1 MPEQVNLNWRALA
14 LVSAATCTVTAASI
28 FLLISASNS
37 RRRHFRSS
45 RRARQRRG
53 SKGSSQRQRRKRSVD
68 EEDTS
73 EEEEEGETMGGD
85 DVVYLNNANACLDYA
100 VGADGADEFDGV
112 KFVVKRICPDWCDAS
127 DDNIAVKIIVG
138 GITNRLYRLMWGSK
152 VRRSL
157 ISLSLSIVSA
167 LVHSS
172 PSLCLG
178 ASLLL
183 FALLSERGFA
193 PTYYGRFTNGR
204 IEGWL
209 DARPLEPEEM
219 GQSKPVDF
227 LHMIGRELG
236 AMHEMDIPEDRTPVL
251 WTKIERFEKLAFEI
265 EMGDPVKSAALE
277 RLDLPALHQKLEWLK
292 SVLPSNQNDNGRALL
307 DALDTDEITKQAVA
321 FASDVVFS
329 HNDLLSGNILHND
342 DWDRVQIIDY
352 EYGGYNFRAFDFAN
366 HFCENCGF
374 ELDLALYPGVEKQ
387 FAFFKAYM
395 STAAPKLLAQLEANR
410 ESKAFFHALYD
421 VVNRYALASHLFW
434 GYWALVQAAHSKID
448 FDFLEYAGKRF
459 AAFDQQRDYFFG

>member
-1 MPEQVNLNWRALA
+1 MGELPPASITRNRAEFMPEQANLNWRALA

-68 EEDTS
+68 GGDTS
-73 EEEEEGETMGGD
+73 EEEEEGATMGGD

-112 KFVVKRICPDWCDAS
+112 KFVVKRICPDWCVAESNCGEDAS

-152 VRRSL
+152 
-157 ISLSLSIVSA
+157 
-167 LVHSS
+167 
-172 PSLCLG
+172 
-178 ASLLL
+178 
-183 FALLSERGFA
+183 RGFA

-277 RLDLPALHQKLEWLK
+277 KLDLPALHQKLEWLK

-329 HNDLLSGNILHND
+329 HNDLLSGNILHSE

-374 ELDLALYPGVEKQ
+374 ELDLALYPSVEKQ